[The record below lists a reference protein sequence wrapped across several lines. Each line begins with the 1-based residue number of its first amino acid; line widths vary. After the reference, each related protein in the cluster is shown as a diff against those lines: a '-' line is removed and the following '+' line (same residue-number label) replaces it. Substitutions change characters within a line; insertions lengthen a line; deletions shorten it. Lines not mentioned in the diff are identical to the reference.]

1 MKKNRLLIVFLVLL
15 CLLPSLG
22 AKTLDEIIEAAE
34 KASPSYK
41 NVLLTY
47 QNGLLSISSL
57 EEEDKVGVSV
67 SATVDPLAD
76 IYDKS
81 SSSDEYDEMV
91 DTAAISK
98 LTSAS
103 SDDDSNRGITVS
115 PSVTVTLPN
124 DGNTKISGGATISS
138 RYNDGKTSVSG
149 NVGVSHTFDFSG
161 YSEDHSEDL
170 NYTSTKYSTEK
181 TYKESELTFRKSVM
195 STISSI
201 ISLES
206 TLQQSE
212 YNVSK
217 QQKAVDKIKALGTY
231 SETSAT
237 YLNAVNVL
245 ESYKSSYEASKEQY
259 DNLLTTYK
267 TLTGLEWDGVE
278 GLEAPVLE
286 LKVYENGNTSVLI
299 KSLSA
304 ESSEETYK
312 RTLANATPSKLSTS
326 INLSASDSNVYGIS
340 GTLTY
345 IGNNWSVSVTP
356 GVNISSGSTKPSV
369 TITGSWSNGAGSSMV
384 VTDDEEGAA
393 YSVSGSSANAV
404 KSALNNA
411 QMAQN
416 SYLEALSSYN
426 EEASSYALQILQWNS
441 KKSQKEAELEY
452 RKTLLDNEQSLYDLG
467 LTTSDSL
474 EEAKMNYEL
483 CQKEWNQVI
492 LEGLSLE
499 CDLEIFAL

>member
-15 CLLPSLG
+15 SLLPSLG

-34 KASPSYK
+34 EASPSYQ

-47 QNGLLSISSL
+47 QNGLLNISTL
-57 EEEDKVGVSV
+57 EEEDSVGVEV
-67 SATVDPLAD
+67 SASVNPLSEVYSDGTTTPAMAE
-76 IYDKS
+76 S
-81 SSSDEYDEMV
+81 SS
-91 DTAAISK
+91 K
-98 LTSAS
+98 
-103 SDDDSNRGITVS
+103 GITVS
-115 PSVTVTLPN
+115 PSVTVTFPN
-124 DGNTKISGGATISS
+124 NGKTTISGGTSITS
-138 RYNDGKTSVSG
+138 RYSDGKTSVSG
-149 NVGVSHTFDFSG
+149 NVGVSHTFDFTG
-161 YSEDHSEDL
+161 YDEDHADDL
-170 NYTSTKYSTEK
+170 NYTSTKYSTEM
-181 TYKESELTFRKSVM
+181 TYRKSELSFRKSVI

-206 TLQQSE
+206 SLEQSK
-212 YNVSK
+212 YSLSK
-217 QQKAVDKIKALGTY
+217 QQKAVDKMKTLGTY

-245 ESYKSSYEASKEQY
+245 DSYKSSYEALEEQY
-259 DNLLTTYK
+259 TNLLTTYT
-267 TLTGLEWDGVE
+267 TLTGLEWDGID
-278 GLEAPVLE
+278 GLEAPTLT
-286 LKVYENGNTSVLI
+286 LTTYENGNTSVLI
-299 KSLSA
+299 QSLSA
-304 ESSEETYK
+304 ESSEETYRK
-312 RTLANATPSKLSTS
+312 TLSTVNPSSLSTS
-326 INLSASDSNVYGIS
+326 LNADISSSSDVMLSGKATYTAS
-340 GTLTY
+340 
-345 IGNNWSVSVTP
+345 NWSVSVTP
-356 GVNISSGSTKPSV
+356 GFSISSSGSTTPSV
-369 TITGSWSNGAGSSMV
+369 TISGTWRNKSTSSSN
-384 VTDDEEGAA
+384 
-393 YSVSGSSANAV
+393 SVNSAINE
-404 KSALNNA
+404 A

-452 RKTLLDNEQSLYDLG
+452 KKTLLDNEQSLYDLG